1 MGATLIRKCAFCG
14 EDIVLTR
21 DDMHMVSYKQKSYH
35 TECFKTMCNGRVLK
49 NNRYSSIY
57 SDALQNL
64 DQLESETKKKLMHR
78 FVQDEFNEYLIVH
91 YDVGA
96 LSRRFWSIIADIQS
110 GKYNGKRCKPIDLET
125 LFDMWKDYQ
134 KELDKTN
141 AWNKHHGKVIDGE
154 VRVNYDLAILMSN
167 YVKYS
172 KAKEKAKKEAEEK
185 EKQSR
190 VKKSVN
196 IDYSKIKAVEQNDG
210 LGDISDLLEDLI

>member
-1 MGATLIRKCAFCG
+1 MSATLIRKCAFCG
-14 EDIVLTR
+14 EDIVLTKN
-21 DDMHMVSYKQKSYH
+21 DMHMVSYKQKSYH

-64 DQLESETKKKLMHR
+64 DQLESEAQKKLMHR

-110 GKYNGKRCKPIDLET
+110 GKYNGKRCKPIELET

-141 AWNKHHGKVIDGE
+141 AWNKHHGKMIDGE

-172 KAKEKAKKEAEEK
+172 KAKEKAKKRGRRERETK
-185 EKQSR
+185 PH
-190 VKKSVN
+190 
-196 IDYSKIKAVEQNDG
+196 
-210 LGDISDLLEDLI
+210 

>member
-1 MGATLIRKCAFCG
+1 
-14 EDIVLTR
+14 
-21 DDMHMVSYKQKSYH
+21 
-35 TECFKTMCNGRVLK
+35 
-49 NNRYSSIY
+49 
-57 SDALQNL
+57 
-64 DQLESETKKKLMHR
+64 MHR

-110 GKYNGKRCKPIDLET
+110 GKYNGRRCKPIELET

-134 KELDKTN
+134 KDLDKTN

-190 VKKSVN
+190 VKRV
-196 IDYSKIKAVEQNDG
+196 
-210 LGDISDLLEDLI
+210 